1 MFFWPIYLLLPLVF
15 GLCLLGFDL
24 YFRIKV
30 VGCLDRIIELTG
42 SPRISALWMIFIPL
56 VSPPA
61 GVLLVCRA
69 RRLLRSMPDEYRDD
83 FGMQLQRLRPGVLW
97 SLLRILTLASFF
109 GVLAAWLF
117 QLFYASNIDDV
128 LTQVFLERL
137 IYWCGLLLLVSTSLL
152 LICGFQFVAQMKLL
166 ERIVRSLL
174 QDPSGSSRE
183 APPTNPG

>member
-1 MFFWPIYLLLPLVF
+1 
-15 GLCLLGFDL
+15 
-24 YFRIKV
+24 
-30 VGCLDRIIELTG
+30 
-42 SPRISALWMIFIPL
+42 
-56 VSPPA
+56 
-61 GVLLVCRA
+61 
-69 RRLLRSMPDEYRDD
+69 MPDEYRDD